1 MVLST
6 DVRMINQLR
15 HAVQKLKLK
24 KCQHNNMAHKT
35 FAAVGKISHKVQN
48 KKMDQK
54 NTFLTM
60 HLQPAQKGRP

>member
-1 MVLST
+1 
-6 DVRMINQLR
+6 
-15 HAVQKLKLK
+15 
-24 KCQHNNMAHKT
+24 MAHKT